1 MSLLVVLTPVGCGWL
16 TYKRATPNWQ
26 VKFMFSV
33 HSFTRNFPRKC
44 GWCVLFVNRLIN
56 IMPHSPEEGYNSVR
70 KWTSKFDLFQKKYIV
85 VPINEKYVLSP
96 RIDTIRS
103 LTDRSLHWYL
113 AIIYFP
119 EYTLLPPP
127 VQVTST
133 PTRRSTRRLGVII
146 DSPEAQQ
153 PEPAPRQSLPPD
165 PGPPLNGGADYVSS
179 AELVD
184 LESPKTND
192 QEDEFDVERMVASTL
207 TTPVDPTA
215 ERVDEQQQVG
225 TADAGTSVTY
235 CPESPTLAYPQSSP
249 PCHPAT
255 LSSSDP
261 QGDSTEQSN
270 QVESAGGDTTIR
282 TSGIAPSTFYGTT
295 KPQGQ
300 REVTPPQIAPIDAT
314 ALQEIEIDEDETVGN
329 PDSEPE
335 QAAECVPL
343 RSGVRITTHDLQ
355 GIRELTSTPLI
366 LWRRSILRLSRGL
379 ADTFSWRLMTKSS

>member
-1 MSLLVVLTPVGCGWL
+1 ML
-16 TYKRATPNWQ
+16 
-26 VKFMFSV
+26 
-33 HSFTRNFPRKC
+33 
-44 GWCVLFVNRLIN
+44 
-56 IMPHSPEEGYNSVR
+56 HSPEEGYNSVR
-70 KWTSKFDLFQKKYIV
+70 KWTSKFDIFQKKYIV
-85 VPINEKYVLSP
+85 VPINEKYVISP
-96 RIDTIRS
+96 WIDMIGS

-113 AIIYFP
+113 AIIYLP
-119 EYTLLPPP
+119 EYTLLSPP

-133 PTRRSTRRLGVII
+133 QTRRSTRRLGVII

-153 PEPAPRQSLPPD
+153 SEPAPRQSLPPD
-165 PGPPLNGGADYVSS
+165 PDPPLNGGVDSVSP

-184 LESPKTND
+184 LESQKTDD
-192 QEDEFDVERMVASTL
+192 QKDEFDVERMVASAL

-215 ERVDEQQQVG
+215 KLVDEQQQVG
-225 TADAGTSVTY
+225 TANAGTSVTY

-255 LSSSDP
+255 LSSPDP
-261 QGDSTEQSN
+261 QGDSIERSN
-270 QVESAGGDTTIR
+270 QVESAGGDTTR
-282 TSGIAPSTFYGTT
+282 TSGIDPSTFYGTT

-300 REVTPPQIAPIDAT
+300 RDVTPPQIAPIDAT

-343 RSGVRITTHDLQ
+343 PSSGVRTITHDLQ

-366 LWRRSILRLSRGL
+366 LWRRSILRRSRDL
-379 ADTFSWRLMTKSS
+379 ADTFSWRLMTKGS